1 MSFHDQQYSE
11 KRDFMRMTMDTS
23 ARLSTGDLE
32 LDVVCRDL
40 SNQGALVISQ
50 QPVTEGA
57 TVGLTISSPTP
68 GLQGLQARGDV
79 VRCEP
84 EDNGQF
90 SIGLRFDRLS

>member
-32 LDVVCRDL
+32 LDVICRDL
-40 SNQGALVISQ
+40 SNQGALVLSQ
-50 QPVTEGA
+50 QAGGEGKTVT
-57 TVGLTISSPTP
+57 LSISSPTP
-68 GLQGLQARGDV
+68 GLQGLQATGEV

-84 EDNGQF
+84 EGDGQF
-90 SIGLRFDRLS
+90 SIGLKFDSLN